1 MQTVVL
7 ADFDSGNRRYR
18 MKYLMYS
25 YIYIYISY
33 LPSAHPMRMPGT
45 RNASQASGMM
55 EKRWMDGRF
64 GANDAHS
71 RYT

>member
-25 YIYIYISY
+25 YIYIYRIC
-33 LPSAHPMRMPGT
+33 LLRIRCACLGLEMLLRH
-45 RNASQASGMM
+45 QA
-55 EKRWMDGRF
+55 
-64 GANDAHS
+64 
-71 RYT
+71 